1 MTRNEIDKIL
11 NEFQGTEMM
20 KKAKIINKDNKNFT
34 LIVSISS
41 FTKMTEFRKFIKEIS
56 RK

>member
-1 MTRNEIDKIL
+1 
-11 NEFQGTEMM
+11 MM

-34 LIVSISS
+34 LIVSTGQVVSS